1 MSHLTKALR
10 SSCVS
15 LPLLITL
22 LSSLVL
28 ISCGGGGGGSSGGG
42 GNTDTS
48 LTGSFY
54 FVQNNS
60 NLAIANVPYTL
71 SRAANNTSSTPLTG
85 KTANNGS
92 FSYEAGDT
100 VVFNL
105 AGTPLPSMTASSAVT
120 SANIATAL
128 CSTAADS
135 SACQYLVNQNLTV
148 ALLSLDSDQN
158 AANGIQVRS
167 DINKI

>member
-71 SRAANNTSSTPLTG
+71 SRATNNTSSTPLTG
-85 KTANNGS
+85 KTANS
-92 FSYEAGDT
+92 R
-100 VVFNL
+100 L
-105 AGTPLPSMTASSAVT
+105 SAVQFH
-120 SANIATAL
+120 S
-128 CSTAADS
+128 
-135 SACQYLVNQNLTV
+135 
-148 ALLSLDSDQN
+148 
-158 AANGIQVRS
+158 
-167 DINKI
+167 

>member
-71 SRAANNTSSTPLTG
+71 SHRYLHKLSDG
-85 KTANNGS
+85 
-92 FSYEAGDT
+92 FFQT
-100 VVFNL
+100 VQ
-105 AGTPLPSMTASSAVT
+105 
-120 SANIATAL
+120 L
-128 CSTAADS
+128 CRGVSIHDF
-135 SACQYLVNQNLTV
+135 Q
-148 ALLSLDSDQN
+148 
-158 AANGIQVRS
+158 
-167 DINKI
+167 

>member
-28 ISCGGGGGGSSGGG
+28 ISCGGGGGSSGGG

-60 NLAIANVPYTL
+60 NLAIASVPYTL

-105 AGTPLPSMTASSAVT
+105 AGTTLPSMTASSAVIST
-120 SANIATAL
+120 NIVTAL

-135 SACQYLVNQNLTV
+135 SACQYLVNQNLTR
-148 ALLSLDSDQN
+148 L
-158 AANGIQVRS
+158 
-167 DINKI
+167 